1 MGAYKDIYG
10 HINSKHALHL
20 CVRVRTCA
28 CMCAYN
34 HACMHVMHV
43 RECAHMHV
51 CIHVHV
57 CTPLHVCMLLPNKL
71 VVCGHTHTHTHTHT
85 CIIQDAVSVHT
96 AAQPPCLWSQ
106 RHLPAAWYIY
116 IYVYICIYVY
126 MYMYIEQP
134 PCLWSQRHL
143 PAAWPGHPRR
153 PPRLAGIPAVL
164 CLHIWHI

>member
-10 HINSKHALHL
+10 RINAFQTCASPVCAGAHMHAHTIM
-20 CVRVRTCA
+20 RA
-28 CMCAYN
+28 CMCASVHECMCAYTCMCARLCMC
-34 HACMHVMHV
+34 ACF
-43 RECAHMHV
+43 CPISSLSAD
-51 CIHVHV
+51 
-57 CTPLHVCMLLPNKL
+57 
-71 VVCGHTHTHTHTHT
+71 THTHTHTHT